1 MAPKHHRIPACQFMA
16 KYTGEEVFGLTS
28 ESQIQHEQRTSK
40 KDQKGVLLPGKGFR
54 LYWDCVSAV
63 LVLFISITL
72 PYRLAF
78 ITVMPYRLAFSTLI

>member
-1 MAPKHHRIPACQFMA
+1 MA

-28 ESQIQHEQRTSK
+28 ASLIQHKQRTSK
-40 KDQKGVLLPGKGFR
+40 NTRQGVLLPGKGFR

-78 ITVMPYRLAFSTLI
+78 ITVLLQSD